1 MHFHTQVLQRHNGIR
16 QSQSQPAFN
25 FRGGSIGNFFF
36 AGARIF
42 FGSLPAAIFLFS
54 KVAGIPSGSRVVPA
68 VLTEDRLV
76 LGAELK
82 DGTRI
87 RGQFN
92 ISHPRPKQLKDSAQ
106 STTPQQ
112 YENEHRQVIKKLS
125 SEVSSL
131 HASPIQRISY
141 LLNDPTWR
149 KNNQQQHVQS
159 LDGSTIQQQQ
169 QWSSR
174 NEITPEPNPQV
185 LAAISNANCIVYG
198 CGSLFTSVLPSLVL
212 DGVGSAISSRYV
224 YKVLLL
230 NGWHDCETSWVEA
243 SNEDGSK
250 QVVKQMHA
258 NSIVQAVINALDQ
271 DSVHSNN
278 DDNDDEEN
286 GSSTITTDY
295 ITHIFYPIGTEI
307 DIDEQS
313 LLKLGIEVRGIESI
327 PANTCSEGSR
337 SGGQYHHVVYDTK
350 CLVDALLS
358 LAAV

>member
-1 MHFHTQVLQRHNGIR
+1 VHFHTQVLQRHNGIR

-76 LGAELK
+76 LGAELQ

-92 ISHPRPKQLKDSAQ
+92 ISHPRPKESNDTKDTAQ
-106 STTPQQ
+106 H
-112 YENEHRQVIKKLS
+112 ENEHRQVIKKS
-125 SEVSSL
+125 SEVASL
-131 HASPIQRISY
+131 HSSPIQRISY

-149 KNNQQQHVQS
+149 KNNQQQHTQS
-159 LDGSTIQQQQ
+159 FNGSSIQQQQQ

-185 LAAISNANCIVYG
+185 LDAISNANCIVYG

-230 NGWHDCETSWVEA
+230 NGWHDCETSWVET
-243 SNEDGSK
+243 NEEDGSE
-250 QVVKQMHA
+250 QVVKQMNA
-258 NSIVQAVINALDQ
+258 NSIVQAVINALNQ
-271 DSVHSNN
+271 DGDHNSSN
-278 DDNDDEEN
+278 DNDEDN
-286 GSSTITTDY
+286 GSIITTDY

-307 DIDEQS
+307 DIDEQA

-337 SGGQYHHVVYDTK
+337 SGVQSYHVVYDTK

-358 LAAV
+358 LAIT

>member
-1 MHFHTQVLQRHNGIR
+1 VHFHTQVLQRHNGVR
-16 QSQSQPAFN
+16 QSQTQPAFN

-92 ISHPRPKQLKDSAQ
+92 ISHPRPKLLSNDTKDTAQ
-106 STTPQQ
+106 N
-112 YENEHRQVIKKLS
+112 ENEHRQVIKKSS
-125 SEVSSL
+125 SEVASL

-141 LLNDPTWR
+141 LLNDPSWK
-149 KNNQQQHVQS
+149 KNNQQHTQS
-159 LDGSTIQQQQ
+159 LDGSNIQQQQ

-185 LAAISNANCIVYG
+185 LDAISNANCIVYG

-212 DGVGSAISSRYV
+212 DGVGLAISSRYV

-230 NGWHDCETSWVEA
+230 NGWHDCETSWVET
-243 SNEDGSK
+243 SNDEDGSK
-250 QVVKQMHA
+250 QVVKQMNA
-258 NSIVQAVINALDQ
+258 NSIVQAVINALGQ
-271 DSVHSNN
+271 DGIHS
-278 DDNDDEEN
+278 NDDEDDN
-286 GSSTITTDY
+286 GSTITTDY

-307 DIDEQS
+307 DIDEES
-313 LLKLGIEVRGIESI
+313 LLNLGIEVRGIESI

-337 SGGQYHHVVYDTK
+337 SGGQSHHIVYDTK

-358 LAAV
+358 LTAV